1 MSTDRAEGL
10 PVHGYLQILMR
21 WKWLVVITTLVVAA
35 GGWAYLHTR
44 TPMYSAT
51 AQLLY
56 TQQTNIGSP
65 LSQSFVDQTQQQADI
80 GSVPAVLASGQVS
93 GAAAQLLSARDREA
107 GYSVSALLQTDS
119 GGSNYLNVVGIAGVS
134 KSPAVAA
141 DAANAYA
148 QAFIAWRR
156 DSARARVT
164 QAIQAVQGS
173 LGAYTTPASQK
184 SADYLAFQ
192 QQLQDL
198 KLLQASVTG
207 DFSVISPASAPS
219 TPFSPRKTR
228 GLAEAIILGLVL
240 GIGLA
245 FLVEQ
250 LDTRVRD
257 EEQITDALG
266 LTVLGHIP
274 PLTRSTG
281 EGGALRMLV
290 DPTGPSA
297 EAVRV
302 LRGNLDFMGVDGDI
316 RSLVVSSSLQGEGK
330 SVVVCNLAVSMALAG
345 QRVVLVDADLRRPRV
360 HTYIGVPNGVGLSS
374 VIARHATLDDAVL
387 SHPLR
392 IDGRQSSMG
401 VSATRSA
408 GTKAAVAVG
417 NRKRSDAL
425 NDAGEGISWIDDV
438 AGTAELK
445 VLPSG
450 PLPPN
455 PGEMVASRR
464 FGEIIDELAADADL
478 VLIDAPAMLAVGDLA
493 AIAAKVDALVYVV
506 NPTQLK
512 RPILHQAHSQ
522 LAKLSCRKLGLVVIS
537 NKREHS
543 YYGYYRHPTHEAHS
557 EFGRD

>member
-1 MSTDRAEGL
+1 MTTPTTDGFSL
-10 PVHGYLQILMR
+10 HDYLAILRR
-21 WKWLVVITTLVVAA
+21 WKWLVVATTLVVALA
-35 GGWAYLHTR
+35 GWAYLHTR

-80 GSVPAVLASGQVS
+80 GSVPAVLASGQVG
-93 GAAAQLLSARDREA
+93 GAAAQLLGARDQA
-107 GYSVSALLQTDS
+107 TGYSVSGVLQTDS
-119 GGSNYLNVVGIAGVS
+119 SGSNYLNVVGIQAAS
-134 KSPAVAA
+134 KNPAAAA

-164 QAIQAVQGS
+164 QAIQAVQSS

-219 TPFSPRKTR
+219 TPYSPRKTR

-257 EEQITDALG
+257 EEQISDALG

-274 PLTRSTG
+274 PLTRSSG

-302 LRGNLDFMGVDGDI
+302 LRGNLDFMGVDGDL
-316 RSLVVSSSLQGEGK
+316 RSLVVSSSVQSEGK
-330 SVVVCNLAVSMALAG
+330 SVVACNLAVSMALAG
-345 QRVVLVDADLRRPRV
+345 KRVVLVDADLRRPRV
-360 HTYIGVPNGVGLSS
+360 HTYVGVPNGVGLSS
-374 VIARHATLDDAVL
+374 VIARHAALDDAL
-387 SHPLR
+387 ISLPLR
-392 IDGRQSSMG
+392 SGGQQSIPG
-401 VSATRSA
+401 ATAQPSLMKTSTSA
-408 GTKAAVAVG
+408 GSRAGRVTVA
-417 NRKRSDAL
+417 
-425 NDAGEGISWIDDV
+425 DAGEGIQWMDDV
-438 AGTAELK
+438 ADSPELR

-464 FGEIIDELAADADL
+464 FAEIIDKLAADADL
-478 VLIDAPAMLAVGDLA
+478 VLVDAPAMLAVGDLA

-522 LAKLSCRKLGLVVIS
+522 LAKLPCRKLGLVVIS
-537 NKREHS
+537 RKRQHS
-543 YYGYYRHPTHEAHS
+543 YYGYYRHPSQETHS
-557 EFGRD
+557 ELTRV